1 MIVVRGV
8 FQAKYGKGDELVQL
22 FKESFE
28 MWPMK
33 ARNARLLTDL
43 SGPFF
48 TVISDGEYESF
59 TEWQSEGQE
68 LFGDPRFA
76 AWFERMTALVD
87 SGRREFYNLV
97 E

>member
-1 MIVVRGV
+1 
-8 FQAKYGKGDELVQL
+8 
-22 FKESFE
+22 
-28 MWPMK
+28 MWPTR

-59 TEWQSEGQE
+59 AEWQADGQQI
-68 LFGDPRFA
+68 FGDPRFA
-76 AWFERMTALVD
+76 VWFERMTALVD
-87 SGRREFYNLV
+87 SGHREFYNLV

>member
-1 MIVVRGV
+1 MIVVRNV

-22 FKESFE
+22 LKEYTT
-28 MWPMK
+28 MWPSG
-33 ARNARLLTDL
+33 RNARILTDL

-48 TVISDGEYESF
+48 TAVGEVIYDSLSAWETDSREI
-59 TEWQSEGQE
+59 
-68 LFGDPRFA
+68 FGDARFA
-76 AWFERMTALVD
+76 AWFERTVPLVD

>member
-1 MIVVRGV
+1 MVVRGV

-22 FKESFE
+22 FKEAHT
-28 MWPMK
+28 MWPTRT
-33 ARNARLLTDL
+33 RNACLLTDL

-59 TEWQSEGQE
+59 AEWQADGKQI
-68 LFGDPRFA
+68 FGDPRFA

-87 SGRREFYNLV
+87 SGHREFYNLV